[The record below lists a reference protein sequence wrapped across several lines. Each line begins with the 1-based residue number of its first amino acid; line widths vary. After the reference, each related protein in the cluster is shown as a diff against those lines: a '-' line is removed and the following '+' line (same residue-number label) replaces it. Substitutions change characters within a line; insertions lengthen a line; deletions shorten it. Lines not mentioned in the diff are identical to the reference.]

1 MGRQEGIVTMQNLEW
16 KPSSFSELDVNNQK
30 CKRLAFASALLF
42 LSVIGLL
49 IWQIIQGIK

>member
-30 CKRLAFASALLF
+30 CKRLALASALLF